1 MSASRS
7 SSTDRRIGTRCCS
20 SRSIGLVAGAFSAL
34 FGVGGGII
42 VVPLLVAVVG
52 LKPRPATATSLV
64 AIGVIALAGTTSYA
78 ARGYVDVG
86 AAALVGLPGAAGA
99 LIGTTLQQRISVRG
113 LSLGFAAILA
123 GVGIRLLI

>member
-1 MSASRS
+1 LLQLAL
-7 SSTDRRIGTRCCS
+7 
-20 SRSIGLVAGAFSAL
+20 IGLVAGAFSAL

-42 VVPLLVAVVG
+42 AVPLLVAVVG

-86 AAALVGLPGAAGA
+86 AAALVGLPGAVGA
-99 LIGTTLQQRISVRG
+99 LIGATLQQRISVRG